1 MKSYSIY
8 FPKFYNDGKPIPKS
22 KMSPILDKIIAKFG
36 ASTFQEHATR
46 PIVQGI
52 WTSKK
57 GKRYSDKVSV
67 LCLIIEDRVEYGK
80 WFTAMAEVW
89 RDELDQEEFLI
100 VVQYAE
106 VIVATR
112 G

>member
-8 FPKFYNDGKPIPKS
+8 FPKFYNDGKEIPKT
-22 KMSPILDKIIAKFG
+22 KMSPILNAIIEKFG
-36 ASTFQEHATR
+36 VSTFQENAKR
-46 PIVQGI
+46 PLVQGI

-67 LCLIIEDRVEYGK
+67 LCLILEDRADYNK
-80 WFTAMAEVW
+80 WFTSMAEVW
-89 RDELDQEEFLI
+89 RQELNQEEFLI

-106 VIVATR
+106 VISATK
-112 G
+112 